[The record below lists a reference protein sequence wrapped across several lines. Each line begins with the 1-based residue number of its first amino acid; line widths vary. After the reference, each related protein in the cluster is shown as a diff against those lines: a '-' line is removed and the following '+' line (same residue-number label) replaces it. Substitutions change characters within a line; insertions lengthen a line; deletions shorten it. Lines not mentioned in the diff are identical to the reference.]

1 MCTEVY
7 ALVDLQDV
15 IILESRQAEEI
26 IKSQYMSIEDELRQE
41 HADREET
48 FRELQE
54 QLQDMKASTQEL
66 IDALEM
72 DLSASISM
80 LDSLL
85 AERGS
90 IINDKDAIIAAQHTE
105 LEEVSK
111 MIETLSVE
119 FGEMLQQL
127 LLKLK
132 EKVNVPKI
140 VNLDEIPGSVKFVE
154 RLRNFSIRNGP
165 T

>member
-26 IKSQYMSIEDELRQE
+26 IKSQYMSLEGELRQE

-54 QLQDMKASTQEL
+54 QLQDMKASTQER

>member
-54 QLQDMKASTQEL
+54 QLQDMKASTQER

>member
-54 QLQDMKASTQEL
+54 QLQDMKASTQER

-90 IINDKDAIIAAQHTE
+90 IITDKDAIIAAQHTE